1 MATTT
6 KPQRTVDVTV
16 KSKAEEEAGWKLE
29 LDIPSFQSKFPT
41 IVTRVPTKLADQL
54 RPGYMYKVNL
64 EVQKLKREGLDTSKP
79 YNYYFGLLGLAGT
92 PETPESKAAW
102 DETAPP
108 EPRQKPQSAQ
118 QGTPSPNGGREWRET
133 YSQGREAAERER
145 ESIEAQTAAKI
156 ASGLVVHLLPM
167 DNAESLAVIRAHFAE
182 LIMIAISAI
191 HEAQVEHV
199 AVRLPAAEK
208 PDAA

>member
-79 YNYYFGLLGLAGT
+79 YNYYFGLLGLAGAQ

-102 DETAPP
+102 DDTAP
-108 EPRQKPQSAQ
+108 EPHQKPQAAQ
-118 QGTPSPNGGREWRET
+118 GGTQSTNGAREWRET

-156 ASGLVVHLLPM
+156 ASDLVVHLLPM

-182 LIMIAISAI
+182 LTMIAISAI
-191 HEAQVEHV
+191 HEAQVE
-199 AVRLPAAEK
+199 K
-208 PDAA
+208 

>member
-1 MATTT
+1 MTTQP
-6 KPQRTVDVTV
+6 KPQRTVDATV
-16 KSKAEEEAGWKLE
+16 KSKAEESDGWKLE

-41 IVTRVPTKLADQL
+41 IVTRVPGKLADQL
-54 RPGYMYKVNL
+54 RPGGTYKVNL

-79 YNYYFGLLGLAGT
+79 YNYYFGLLGLAGAQAPT
-92 PETPESKAAW
+92 KESAAAW

-108 EPRQKPQSAQ
+108 TGAPEAHQRPQAAPG
-118 QGTPSPNGGREWRET
+118 GTPSPNGGREWRET

-156 ASGLVVHLLPM
+156 ASDLVVHLLPM

-182 LIMIAISAI
+182 LTMIAISAI
-191 HEAQVEHV
+191 HEAQVE
-199 AVRLPAAEK
+199 K
-208 PDAA
+208 